1 MEYIP
6 IKTKAELLKRFAI
19 ESNKGK
25 ENMFVEGLMYSE
37 NTAVIM
43 LGNMTDHAESGKV
56 LGYSFEYLYLMVFD
70 IYTVNLA
77 HVVTAIKQ
85 SLVLKGQLFLLLS

>member
-1 MEYIP
+1 
-6 IKTKAELLKRFAI
+6 
-19 ESNKGK
+19 
-25 ENMFVEGLMYSE
+25 
-37 NTAVIM
+37 
-43 LGNMTDHAESGKV
+43 MTDHAESGKV

-85 SLVLKGQLFLLLS
+85 SLVLKGQLFLLQIQHDLSCYLTL

>member
-1 MEYIP
+1 MIIPAKKYLKMEYIP
-6 IKTKAELLKRFAI
+6 VKTKAELLKRFAI

-56 LGYSFEYLYLMVFD
+56 LGYSFEYLYLRD
-70 IYTVNLA
+70 QESKCSI
-77 HVVTAIKQ
+77 
-85 SLVLKGQLFLLLS
+85 